1 MNDSVFFYKSY
12 KVLAIIVVN
21 QIKVYLAMSFVLDK
35 RSLDCN
41 GFKESLEIETPK
53 KKQWWFMLLSQINL
67 ITEWIGSQSLTLIGM
82 SYESKK
88 NAYL

>member
-12 KVLAIIVVN
+12 KVLAIFVVN
-21 QIKVYLAMSFVLDK
+21 QIKVYLAMLFVLDK

-53 KKQWWFMLLSQINL
+53 KKQ
-67 ITEWIGSQSLTLIGM
+67 
-82 SYESKK
+82 
-88 NAYL
+88 